1 MILNDDTKIGWL
13 DFGLKGFCKIPTFTK
28 YKSLKKL
35 ETCTVAQLLVIL
47 IPSTKLFRS
56 SKEVF
61 LETSWVFKR
70 VVFGNFLGPQKGF
83 FGNFL
88 GPQKRCFW
96 KLPLFS

>member
-61 LETSWVFKR
+61 LETSWVLNR
-70 VVFGNFLGPQKGF
+70 GVFGIFLGP
-83 FGNFL
+83 
-88 GPQKRCFW
+88 
-96 KLPLFS
+96 